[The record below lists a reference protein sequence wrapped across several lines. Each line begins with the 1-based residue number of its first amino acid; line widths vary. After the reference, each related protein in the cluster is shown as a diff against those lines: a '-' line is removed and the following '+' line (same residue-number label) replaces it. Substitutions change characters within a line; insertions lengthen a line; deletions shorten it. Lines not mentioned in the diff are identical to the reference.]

1 MSNRITMQDVAT
13 RAGCSN
19 NAVSLALRNSPQI
32 GAATRKRIQALAK
45 EMGYRPN
52 PMVSALM
59 AQTAS
64 KASKSN
70 AGSVIG
76 FLTHWPDGPGSG
88 REHPNTIQFLEGMHR
103 RAEELGYGVEEFS
116 TWAGHFTPQ
125 RLHQVL
131 RTRGIHG
138 LVLVTLPSFQE
149 FSKLPREH
157 YIAAGSSPVLTPCGI
172 SCAITDC
179 FGNMAMAMK
188 KLESLGYRRPG
199 LVIKHALDQLTNFQ
213 YRGGYTA
220 CAETSSRLTPLPV
233 YCFSHPDNLVPLR
246 RWFKANRPDV
256 ILGDIEVL
264 RMLRAIGLSIP
275 GDVGFA
281 MSDHHDAHKGI
292 AGFDSRLDLLGEA
305 CIDLITSRL
314 YRNEFGPPKN
324 ARTVVVHG
332 EWIDGATLPS
342 RLPAGVPTD
351 SLRH

>member
-1 MSNRITMQDVAT
+1 MSPTRIIPLGLVIRIDPDIPI
-13 RAGCSN
+13 R
-19 NAVSLALRNSPQI
+19 LALQGGHDI
-32 GAATRKRIQALAK
+32 G
-45 EMGYRPN
+45 
-52 PMVSALM
+52 MV
-59 AQTAS
+59 
-64 KASKSN
+64 
-70 AGSVIG
+70 
-76 FLTHWPDGPGSG
+76 PG
-88 REHPNTIQFLEGMHR
+88 Q
-103 RAEELGYGVEEFS
+103 EFS
-116 TWAGHFTPQ
+116 TWAGHYTPR
-125 RLHQVL
+125 RLHKVL
-131 RTRGIHG
+131 ITRGIHG